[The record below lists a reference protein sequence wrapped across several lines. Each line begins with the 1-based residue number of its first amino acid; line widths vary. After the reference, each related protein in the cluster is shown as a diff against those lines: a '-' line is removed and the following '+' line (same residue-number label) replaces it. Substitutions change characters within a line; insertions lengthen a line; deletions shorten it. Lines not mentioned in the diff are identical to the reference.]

1 MIFEVLLPIP
11 VNDKTF
17 YYKELSNRK
26 LKVGQLIEVK
36 FRKKNQLG
44 MILKVHSSL
53 KFSKPLLEIEEHFNL
68 FLTKEIIDSMQF
80 LSDYS
85 CNSLSM
91 IFKQFISNFS
101 KRKIKSVIQKSETT
115 NNLTLSSEQNNAYKI
130 LKKAN
135 SFKVFVLNG
144 VTGSGKTRVYINI
157 VIEKLKEGFQCL
169 IMVPEIILTKEWVSD
184 LFQKHGVHYF
194 PVVFNKN

>member
-91 IFKQFISNFS
+91 IFKQLYPIS
-101 KRKIKSVIQKSETT
+101 QK
-115 NNLTLSSEQNNAYKI
+115 
-130 LKKAN
+130 
-135 SFKVFVLNG
+135 
-144 VTGSGKTRVYINI
+144 GK
-157 VIEKLKEGFQCL
+157 
-169 IMVPEIILTKEWVSD
+169 
-184 LFQKHGVHYF
+184 
-194 PVVFNKN
+194 